1 MDYVFMSLYTLDLY
15 FISVFPKNM
24 HILVHG
30 PVIKVRDIYI
40 DIILLFMPQSIS

>member
-15 FISVFPKNM
+15 FVGVFPKNT

-30 PVIKVRDIYI
+30 PVIKFRDIYT
-40 DIILLFMPQSIS
+40 DTILLFMPQSIS